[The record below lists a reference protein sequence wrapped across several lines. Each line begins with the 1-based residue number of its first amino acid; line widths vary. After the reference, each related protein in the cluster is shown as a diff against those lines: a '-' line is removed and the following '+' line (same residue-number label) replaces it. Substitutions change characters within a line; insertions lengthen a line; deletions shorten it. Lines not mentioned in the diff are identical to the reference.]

1 MILKAYLLVFASK
14 SLDVNFREVEEPMR
28 KGIRKI
34 PGSKPA
40 VNVNCAKGC
49 SKHEEMNNCGSLC
62 EPSCSNQ
69 FPDCGSGPSVPPSC
83 GPRPMRGCRCQS
95 GFFRK
100 DNGKC
105 SKKFLCLVGVGE
117 LASGAK
123 IFGGASIDSQAA
135 GVQAGLTFPKIPGLN
150 SPIFGISILPTA
162 SSNNTWDVFNNLFP
176 RILSNDNDSLSSDGN
191 RNGNTSIGQN
201 QQGTT
206 TTSSSNQ
213 IETSTTPSSNQ
224 NETTTTPSS
233 NQSSTTTQRS
243 TTTQSSSTT
252 QRSTTTQSS
261 STTQSSVSSFI
272 KRALTSM
279 LPNINSLVPTLRNLT
294 GNITLPSIQGPP
306 SLDSLPQIPGLSDA
320 IAEAREHVRIALNAT
335 GDFVDGIETALQQA
349 LQSNNPT
356 EAVRTLVNTILNA
369 YLVVAQNCP
378 MIVVGT
384 RVLREGIRLAGE
396 VARSARNIVFG
407 TQ

>member
-1 MILKAYLLVFASK
+1 MKFKYILV
-14 SLDVNFREVEEPMR
+14 
-28 KGIRKI
+28 
-34 PGSKPA
+34 
-40 VNVNCAKGC
+40 
-49 SKHEEMNNCGSLC
+49 
-62 EPSCSNQ
+62 
-69 FPDCGSGPSVPPSC
+69 
-83 GPRPMRGCRCQS
+83 
-95 GFFRK
+95 
-100 DNGKC
+100 
-105 SKKFLCLVGVGE
+105 LCLVGVGE

-233 NQSSTTTQRS
+233 NQSST
-243 TTTQSSSTT
+243 
-252 QRSTTTQSS
+252 
-261 STTQSSVSSFI
+261 TTQSSVSSFI

>member
-1 MILKAYLLVFASK
+1 MKFKYTLV
-14 SLDVNFREVEEPMR
+14 
-28 KGIRKI
+28 
-34 PGSKPA
+34 
-40 VNVNCAKGC
+40 
-49 SKHEEMNNCGSLC
+49 
-62 EPSCSNQ
+62 
-69 FPDCGSGPSVPPSC
+69 
-83 GPRPMRGCRCQS
+83 
-95 GFFRK
+95 
-100 DNGKC
+100 
-105 SKKFLCLVGVGE
+105 LCLVGVAE

-150 SPIFGISILPTA
+150 SPIFGLSILPTA
-162 SSNNTWDVFNNLFP
+162 SSNNIWDVFSNLFP
-176 RILSNDNDSLSSDGN
+176 RISSNDNESISSDGN

-206 TTSSSNQ
+206 TSTNQ
-213 IETSTTPSSNQ
+213 NETRTTPSS
-224 NETTTTPSS
+224 
-233 NQSSTTTQRS
+233 
-243 TTTQSSSTT
+243 TQSRSTT
-252 QRSTTTQSS
+252 QRS
-261 STTQSSVSSFI
+261 VSSLI

-320 IAEAREHVRIALNAT
+320 ITEARQHVRIALNAT

-349 LQSNNPT
+349 LGSNNPT

-369 YLVVAQNCP
+369 YLVVALNCP

-396 VARSARNIVFG
+396 VATSARNVVFG
-407 TQ
+407 AP